1 MTYHDDVVARDKMVR
16 VRYESISSRKTQQE
30 VLLTAVGSAMAMG
43 KIRGL

>member
-1 MTYHDDVVARDKMVR
+1 MTYHDDVVAREKMVR
-16 VRYESISSRKTQQE
+16 VRYESFLAQDIQQE